1 MQELF
6 QTFRVPTAQGYR
18 YEAENKGF
26 PGTALDEDDGS
37 EMKEKTHKG
46 RVKRRDFV
54 RKGLRAVLGLSIGGL
69 AGILFKKVSAE
80 EMVWQLDPNICI
92 QCEKCAVNC
101 VLPHSAVKCV
111 HSYSMCGYCD
121 LCSGYLQPGTK
132 SRDTGAESQLCP
144 SGAIKRTYIEDP
156 YFEYTIDEEL
166 CIGCGKCV
174 KGCNS
179 FGNGSLYLQ
188 VRHDRCLNCNQC
200 SIARRCPSQ
209 AWRRVPASKP
219 YILKVVK
226 DSE

>member
-1 MQELF
+1 
-6 QTFRVPTAQGYR
+6 VPKSKIG
-18 YEAENKGF
+18 
-26 PGTALDEDDGS
+26 PVLP
-37 EMKEKTHKG
+37 
-46 RVKRRDFV
+46 RRDF
-54 RKGLRAVLGLSIGGL
+54 LRRALQALAGLSFGGITGL
-69 AGILFKKVSAE
+69 VVGRSAPK

-121 LCSGYLQPGTK
+121 LCSGYLQPGAK

-144 SGAIKRTYIEDP
+144 SGAIKRTFVEEP
-156 YFEYTIDEEL
+156 YFEYTIDEDL

-188 VRHDRCLNCNQC
+188 VRHDLCLNCNEC
-200 SIARRCPSQ
+200 SIARSCPSR
-209 AWRRVPASKP
+209 AWRRMPASQP
-219 YILKVVK
+219 YILRGDESLIYLK
-226 DSE
+226 S

>member
-1 MQELF
+1 MPKSKI
-6 QTFRVPTAQGYR
+6 RP
-18 YEAENKGF
+18 
-26 PGTALDEDDGS
+26 ALP
-37 EMKEKTHKG
+37 
-46 RVKRRDFV
+46 RRDF
-54 RKGLRAVLGLSIGGL
+54 LRRALQALAGLSLGGITGL
-69 AGILFKKVSAE
+69 VVGRSAPE

-121 LCSGYLQPGTK
+121 LCSGYLQPGAK

-144 SGAIKRTYIEDP
+144 SGAIKRTFVEDP
-156 YFEYTIDEEL
+156 YFEYTIDEDL

-188 VRHDRCLNCNQC
+188 VRHDLCLNCNEC
-200 SIARRCPSQ
+200 SIARSCPSR
-209 AWRRVPASKP
+209 AWRRVPASQP
-219 YILKVVK
+219 YILRGDESQINLK
-226 DSE
+226 S